1 MKTLIQTMRA
11 GVAKTFGIIGLGA
24 GLTLGAQAQESQ
36 SLLATEGVVPIGLS
50 NVVTFAANKGAVAH
64 FQLNTKLTGAGT
76 SGLAVILEASN
87 DASTWSTTP
96 IQFWRAANGATAVSH
111 ATNFTVTAPFYRA
124 TIHNT
129 NSVAITN
136 STISVVI
143 QQNFR

>member
-11 GVAKTFGIIGLGA
+11 GAVKAFGIIGLA
-24 GLTLGAQAQESQ
+24 CGLTLGAQAQEYQ
-36 SLLATEGVVPIGLS
+36 ALLATDGVVPIGAS
-50 NVVTFAANKGAVAH
+50 NVVTFVAH
-64 FQLNTKLTGAGT
+64 KGSVVNFQLNTKLTGAGT

-111 ATNFTVTAPFYRA
+111 STNFTVFAPFYRA

-136 STISVVI
+136 STISVVV